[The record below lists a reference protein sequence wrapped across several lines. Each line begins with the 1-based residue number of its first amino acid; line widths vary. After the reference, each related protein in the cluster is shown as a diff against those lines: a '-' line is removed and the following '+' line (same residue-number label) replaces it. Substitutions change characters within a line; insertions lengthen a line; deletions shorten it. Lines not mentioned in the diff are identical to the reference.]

1 MKQLVVY
8 NICGLNSNT
17 DNVSNYQLS
26 LDSILNQDFTD
37 YKVVVSSCCSKKE
50 HIDALKRRYGKRISY
65 ILYNDI
71 YPVNITF
78 NRSVQL
84 FKEHIPNIESFM
96 YVDSGIN
103 FNASRARRSGGNTEQ
118 MLGYKK
124 CGEEQTNILSLAYN
138 CFKEYNDSLIYVQ
151 VTKDEGYL
159 QLSKIDGKTKY
170 KDSTNLIQI
179 KDKDLEIPPG
189 FAANLHVCIFS
200 DKIYNTFDKKIL
212 PDVFSG
218 GCSESVLRYIAAA
231 CNISWFI
238 MKDKQ
243 VQHIT
248 NMDGASYCLK
258 VMRQLRYGDLQMEDL
273 PINHRTVVD
282 SLGLRRCERDASTKL
297 LFNRSASDF
306 INDPE
311 FIKSGAG
318 YEELNNKA
326 PHNPEAYDKNNKI
339 KDINLLRRMIKKYFY
354 LNNEELDYNTI
365 PTQCFLY

>member
-50 HIDALKRRYGKRISY
+50 HIDRLKRRYGKRISY
-65 ILYNDI
+65 ILYNDV

-103 FNASRARRSGGNTEQ
+103 FNSRH
-118 MLGYKK
+118 
-124 CGEEQTNILSLAYN
+124 GEEQTNILLLAYN
-138 CFKEYNDSLIYVQ
+138 CFKEHNDSLIYVQ
-151 VTKDEGYL
+151 ATSDEGYNYL
-159 QLSKIDGKTKY
+159 LKEDGSGKTY
-170 KDSTNLIQI
+170 RSSTPKLQI
-179 KDKDLEIPPG
+179 KNKDFEIPLG
-189 FAANLHVCIFS
+189 TAANLHVCIFS
-200 DKIYNTFDKKIL
+200 DKIYNSFDKKLL
-212 PDVFSG
+212 PDVFYQN
-218 GCSESVLRYIAAA
+218 CSESVLRYIAAA

-243 VQHIT
+243 VQHIKAI
-248 NMDGASYCLK
+248 DGPSMCCDYPDAL
-258 VMRQLRYGDLQMEDL
+258 LDA
-273 PINHRTVVD
+273 
-282 SLGLRRCERDASTKL
+282 LGGPMTLTGKHHNRL
-297 LFNRSASDF
+297 LFNRSALDF

-318 YEELNNKA
+318 YEECNNIA
-326 PHNPEAYDKNNKI
+326 PYNPEAYDENNKI
-339 KDINLLRRMIKKYFY
+339 KNINLLRRMIKKYFY
-354 LNNEELDYNTI
+354 LNNKELDYNTI
-365 PTQCFLY
+365 PTQYFLY